1 MWPKNH
7 RRNPLSGWDVVALAA
22 TAGASPAPSG
32 RPHPTP
38 PGYPQWHA
46 VHTYHIPR
54 HDIRNHPQRP
64 LLRARRYR
72 WLDPYLVTHSK
83 RAVVATLNLHKVDVK
98 RYTPK
103 GNPHPG
109 FPTPASPAQN
119 SNESSYSALKKMILS
134 DKKKHIIHT
143 SKKDG
148 RDIKAD
154 GKVFILSMLVCKKL
168 RESDPNLIILEEEFM
183 HGGIYFVWQKNLT
196 VAPILKRTSGYLV
209 EKIGQ
214 CPTQYGKKDPRCE
227 LEG

>member
-1 MWPKNH
+1 MWSITSPPRRQSTPRFPNSGITSTGMPKQWSSSAMTT
-7 RRNPLSGWDVVALAA
+7 RQSLPFREIL
-22 TAGASPAPSG
+22 PSAVNNG
-32 RPHPTP
+32 RP
-38 PGYPQWHA
+38 GLS
-46 VHTYHIPR
+46 
-54 HDIRNHPQRP
+54 RP
-64 LLRARRYR
+64 AMPSTTRELMI
-72 WLDPYLVTHSK
+72 
-83 RAVVATLNLHKVDVK
+83 
-98 RYTPK
+98 
-103 GNPHPG
+103 
-109 FPTPASPAQN
+109 N